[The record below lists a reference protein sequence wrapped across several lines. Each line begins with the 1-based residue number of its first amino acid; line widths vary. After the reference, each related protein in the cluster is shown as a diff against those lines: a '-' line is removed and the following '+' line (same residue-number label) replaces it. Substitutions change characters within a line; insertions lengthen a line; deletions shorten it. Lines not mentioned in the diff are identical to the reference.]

1 MAVELVREEGDLAG
15 AAGLLEAAG
24 CSCPTGN
31 LGEGV
36 WDERGVEYTMPR
48 WVVANPVDMKEEEED
63 VSEEKEVGEDNDEA
77 AVGMGVD
84 SEEKGKARMGVDT
97 FKIRVRLSD
106 RGTDV
111 LAEMV
116 QGQSVKALIR
126 RVQEEMEA
134 STVRG
139 ACTSSLSMTL
149 LLTEDEYRPLETRK
163 SKLHIWARS

>member
-15 AAGLLEAAG
+15 AAGVLEAAG

-36 WDERGVEYTMPR
+36 WDERGVGYGLPR
-48 WVVANPVDMKEEEED
+48 WVVANPVDIKDEEEE
-63 VSEEKEVGEDNDEA
+63 VSEEKQAGEDNDEA
-77 AVGMGVD
+77 AVEMGVD

-97 FKIRVRLSD
+97 YKVKVRLSD
-106 RGTDV
+106 RGTDI

-126 RVQEEMEA
+126 RVQEELEV
-134 STVRG
+134 SSSRG
-139 ACTSSLSMTL
+139 ACTSSLPMTAL
-149 LLTEDEYRPLETRK
+149 RTDDAYRPLETRE
-163 SKLHIWARS
+163 SRLHIWARS